1 MKLPRGELLRQR
13 TVTDLATHLETALD
27 DRLTG
32 YARLESQDSLL
43 LDADGIG
50 VLTFEDGVP
59 TVAYH
64 TGTDAGGTEALADI
78 AVSGPYRV
86 ELYRLDHDVL
96 APAHET
102 ADLTIPPAAPAERLA
117 GDPELAERIREIAPD
132 TRLGGDEQTT
142 DAVAAFLEDGETIE
156 TIRERARDEA
166 KTSAEKWGFDIDAD
180 SVEH

>member
-13 TVTDLATHLETALD
+13 TVTDLATPLETALD

-43 LDADGIG
+43 LDADGVG

-64 TGTDAGGTEALADI
+64 TGTDVGGTEALADI

-86 ELYRLDHDVL
+86 ELYHLDRDVL
-96 APAHET
+96 APVHET
-102 ADLTIPPAAPAERLA
+102 GDLTIPPAAPAERLA
-117 GDPELAERIREIAPD
+117 GDPELAERIRETVPD
-132 TRLGGDEQTT
+132 SRLEDQQDT

-166 KTSAEKWGFDIDAD
+166 KTRAQKWGFDVDAD